1 MRLRKQISTLIIGA
15 ALLCSA
21 APARG
26 TYHLVIQEVFFGT
39 KDCPNAQYV
48 RLRMFSANQGFV
60 AGKALATQK
69 ADGSS
74 AGNFGVFDHN
84 ITGNINT
91 GAPVLIGTS
100 DAQALFG
107 ILFDQV
113 APGKLIFPAG
123 RVCFAD
129 TIDCVAYGDFTGG
142 HTGFG
147 SPAVR
152 PQLGMALV
160 RVSQTHNNA
169 TDFQLGE
176 PTPQNN
182 AGRIGTLGQCPVA
195 TPPTPTPTAIAGCP
209 GDCDGSGSV
218 DINELLTLV
227 NIALGNSSVAA
238 CAAGDTDKD
247 GQISIDEILAAVHA
261 ALNSCPPG

>member
-1 MRLRKQISTLIIGA
+1 MIGA

-39 KDCPNAQYV
+39 EDCPNAQYV
-48 RLRMFSANQGFV
+48 RLRMYSANQGEV
-60 AGKALATQK
+60 TGKAVAAQN

-74 AGNFGVFDHN
+74 AGDFGVFDHN
-84 ITGNINT
+84 ITGNTDT

-107 ILFDQV
+107 ISFDQV
-113 APGKLIFPAG
+113 AGGKLIFPDG
-123 RVCFAD
+123 RVCFAG
-129 TIDCVAYGDFTGG
+129 TIDCVAYGDFTGSNS
-142 HTGFG
+142 GFG

-160 RVSQTHNNA
+160 RVSETNNNA
-169 TDFQLGE
+169 TDFRLGE

-182 AGRIGTLGQCPVA
+182 AGAIGTLGQCPAA
-195 TPPTPTPTAIAGCP
+195 TSPTPTPTPTPTAVAGCP

-227 NIALGNSSVAA
+227 NIALGTRPVSA
-238 CAAGDTDKD
+238 CEAGDRNKD
-247 GQISIDEILAAVHA
+247 GQITIDEILAAVNA
-261 ALNSCPPG
+261 ALNGCPPG